1 MSMLWFKL
9 NWQMKDKHVSLA
21 LLKEGLSKHN
31 NQILCNW
38 TNHRLDPLRAR
49 NEQTSNDQPVR
60 QRGLP
65 S

>member
-9 NWQMKDKHVSLA
+9 NWQTLA

-38 TNHRLDPLRAR
+38 TYHRLDPLRAR
-49 NEQTSNDQPVR
+49 NEQT
-60 QRGLP
+60 
-65 S
+65 